1 MKDPLVSIITVVYNN
16 KEGIEKTLSSMV
28 FQTYTAIEYI
38 VIDGG
43 STDGTLEI
51 ISRYQDRINIFISEP
66 DKGVYDAMNKG
77 IGLSTGQLIGMINSG
92 DFYEN
97 DAIETV
103 VNSYFENPE
112 VAIFHGV
119 LRVFEAS
126 GEFKSI
132 IGNHSS
138 FLAKGMIEHP
148 TCFVKRAVFQQYGAF
163 NLAYK
168 SSSDYD
174 FMLRMK
180 EHQVSF
186 MFIEKVLANYYT
198 GGISF
203 QTPALLE
210 TLQIKQQYGLISKF
224 KKVLIGYIISL
235 RAKLKI

>member
-1 MKDPLVSIITVVYNN
+1 MKSPLVSIITVVYNN
-16 KEGIEKTLSSMV
+16 KQGIEKTLSSIV
-28 FQTYTAIEYI
+28 AQTYTSLEYI

-51 ISRYQDRINIFISEP
+51 ISLYQDHIDIFISEP
-66 DKGVYDAMNKG
+66 DRGIYDAMNKG
-77 IGLSTGQLIGMINSG
+77 VGLATGQLVGIINSG
-92 DFYEN
+92 DFYES

-103 VNSYFENPE
+103 VNSYHENPE
-112 VAIFHGV
+112 AGIFHGI
-119 LRVFEAS
+119 LRVFDAS

-148 TCFVKRAVFQQYGAF
+148 TCFVKRAVFQKYGVF

-180 EHQVSF
+180 KLKVSF
-186 MFIEKVLANYYT
+186 MFIEKILANYYT

-203 QTPALLE
+203 QTTALLE
-210 TLQIKQQYGLISKF
+210 TLRIKQQYGLISMF
-224 KKVLIGYIISL
+224 KKVLIERIISL
-235 RAKLKI
+235 RAKLKV

>member
-1 MKDPLVSIITVVYNN
+1 MESPLVSIITVVYNN
-16 KEGIEKTLSSMV
+16 KQGIEKTLGSIAA
-28 FQTYTAIEYI
+28 QTYTALEYI

-51 ISRYQDRINIFISEP
+51 INRYQDNIDVFVSEP

-77 IGLSTGQLIGMINSG
+77 LGLATGQLIGIINSG
-92 DFYEN
+92 DFYEK

-103 VNSYFENPE
+103 VNSYHENPE
-112 VAIFHGV
+112 VAIFHGI

-132 IGNHSS
+132 VGNHSS

-148 TCFVKRAVFQQYGAF
+148 TCFVKRGVYQKHGGF

-174 FMLRMK
+174 FMLRMRK
-180 EHQVSF
+180 LKVSF
-186 MFIEKVLANYYT
+186 MFIEKILANYYT

-203 QTPALLE
+203 QTTALLE
-210 TLQIKQQYGLISKF
+210 TLQIKQHYGLISMF
-224 KKVLIGYIISL
+224 KKVLLRHIISL